1 MKENTRSK
9 KTSKVIEQLRIM
21 QADSIV
27 LYMKVHNYHWNV
39 RGSDFPQAHKAL
51 EEIYDG
57 FADMFDD
64 LAERVAQLGGTPV
77 VTLSE
82 ALKITKI
89 KEETKTSFTSK
100 ETLKE
105 VLKIYEQLEKD
116 FETLASLAEKE
127 GDRVTTAYCDDK
139 ISGLQKAIWMV
150 NAQLS

>member
-51 EEIYDG
+51 EEIYDE

-82 ALKITKI
+82 A
-89 KEETKTSFTSK
+89 
-100 ETLKE
+100 
-105 VLKIYEQLEKD
+105 
-116 FETLASLAEKE
+116 
-127 GDRVTTAYCDDK
+127 
-139 ISGLQKAIWMV
+139 
-150 NAQLS
+150 

>member
-1 MKENTRSK
+1 MKENTKSK
-9 KTSKVIEQLRIM
+9 KTSKVIEQLRKM
-21 QADSIV
+21 QAGSIV

-51 EEIYDG
+51 EEIYDE

-64 LAERVAQLGGTPV
+64 LAERVVQLGGVPV

-82 ALKITKI
+82 ALKVTKV
-89 KEETKTSFTSK
+89 KEESKTSFTSK
-100 ETLKE
+100 DTLKE

-116 FETLASLAEKE
+116 FQTLASLAEKE

-139 ISGLQKAIWMV
+139 LGGLEKAIWMV

>member
-1 MKENTRSK
+1 MKENTKSK
-9 KTSKVIEQLRIM
+9 KTSKVIEQLRTM

-51 EEIYDG
+51 EEIYDE

-82 ALKITKI
+82 ALKVSKV

-100 ETLKE
+100 DTLKE

>member
-1 MKENTRSK
+1 MKENTKSK
-9 KTSKVIEQLRIM
+9 KTKVIEQLRKM

-51 EEIYDG
+51 EEIYDE

-77 VTLSE
+77 VTLGE
-82 ALKITKI
+82 ALKLSKV

-105 VLKIYEQLEKD
+105 VLKIYQQLEAD

-127 GDRVTTAYCDDK
+127 DDRVTTAYCDDK
-139 ISGLQKAIWMV
+139 LGGLQKAIWMV
-150 NAQLS
+150 EAQLS

>member
-51 EEIYDG
+51 EEIYDE

>member
-51 EEIYDG
+51 EEIYDE

-82 ALKITKI
+82 ALKVTKI

>member
-27 LYMKVHNYHWNV
+27 LYMKLHNYHWNV

-51 EEIYDG
+51 EEIYDE

-82 ALKITKI
+82 ALKVTKI

-105 VLKIYEQLEKD
+105 VLKIYEQLETD

>member
-1 MKENTRSK
+1 MKENTKSK
-9 KTSKVIEQLRIM
+9 KTEVIEQLRKM

-51 EEIYDG
+51 EEIYDE

-82 ALKITKI
+82 ALKLSKV

-100 ETLKE
+100 EVLKE
-105 VLKIYEQLEKD
+105 VLKIYQRLEAD

-127 GDRVTTAYCDDK
+127 YDRVTTAYCDDK
-139 ISGLQKAIWMV
+139 LGGLQKAIWMV
-150 NAQLS
+150 EAQLS

>member
-51 EEIYDG
+51 EEIYDE

-82 ALKITKI
+82 ALKVTKI

-105 VLKIYEQLEKD
+105 VLKIYEQLETD